1 MCICQKQHLGTG
13 RGGGNQKMSFD
24 EMQNMQKELHQ
35 KYLEK
40 WGPLSPKLGRELLLW
55 MIGEAGEVADIIK
68 KRGDALILEDE
79 TTRHDFVEE
88 MSDVLMYFNDVMLCY
103 GVTPE
108 ELAETYQKKHD
119 KNMSRW

>member
-1 MCICQKQHLGTG
+1 
-13 RGGGNQKMSFD
+13 MSFD

-40 WGPLSPKLGRELLLW
+40 WEPLSPKLGRELLLW

-88 MSDVLMYFNDVMLCY
+88 MSDGLMYFNDVMLCY